1 MTTQVVHLA
10 GGQASAGPPVQVRHA
25 QHFLLMWAAE
35 GWTRLKIFIALALW
49 MGGFHANLLI
59 TIVALF
65 NLRSQWGLCLLLL
78 QMTMAFL
85 PINEESD
92 WGKKLAKWICTYA
105 PMHFPMRVVF
115 EDKDAFTPKRSYVVA
130 VEPHSVLPLGIMEFA
145 SVLDVMPFQD
155 KRVLASSAV
164 YAVPFVRHIWSWM
177 GMAPVGRREFK
188 RLLDQGTTCVLVPG
202 GVSECLYM
210 ERDKEVVFLNKRRG
224 FIRMAIAAG
233 APLVPVFIFGQRE
246 TYHWWRPQG
255 QWYEQLSKML
265 KFSPIV
271 FWGIAGS
278 PLPLPKPMLVA
289 VGRPIAVEQS
299 AEPIPDDVV
308 VAKQSEFIAAMKDL
322 HAKYKA
328 EGGDEHVDF
337 VVK

>member
-1 MTTQVVHLA
+1 MGA
-10 GGQASAGPPVQVRHA
+10 A
-25 QHFLLMWAAE
+25 QI
-35 GWTRLKIFIALALW
+35 WTRLKIVVALVLW
-49 MGGFHANLLI
+49 MGFFHINLLI
-59 TIVALF
+59 TIIGLL
-65 NLRSQWGLCLLLL
+65 NLRSQWGPCLLLL
-78 QMTMAFL
+78 QATLAFL
-85 PINEESD
+85 PINEDSD
-92 WGKKLAKWICTYA
+92 WGKRLAKWICTYA
-105 PMHFPMRVVF
+105 PMHFPMRVIF
-115 EDKDAFTPKRSYVVA
+115 EDKGAFEHQRSYGIDVVGCVDLCAVVA

-145 SVLDVMPFQD
+145 RVLDVMPFQD

-224 FIRMAIAAG
+224 FIRMAISAG

-246 TYHWWRPQG
+246 TYYWWKPKG
-255 QWYEQLSKML
+255 QWYEQLSKLL

-289 VGRPIAVEQS
+289 VGRPIPVEQIP
-299 AEPIPDDVV
+299 EPIPEHVV
-308 VAKQSEFIAAMKDL
+308 VAKQADFIAAMKEL

-328 EGGDEHVDF
+328 EAGDEHIDF